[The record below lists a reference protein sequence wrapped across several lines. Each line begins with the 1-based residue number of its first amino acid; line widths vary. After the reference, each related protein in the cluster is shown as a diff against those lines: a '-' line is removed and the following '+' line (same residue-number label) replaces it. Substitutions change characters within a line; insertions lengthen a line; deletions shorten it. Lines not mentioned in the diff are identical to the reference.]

1 MFQDKI
7 KPEATPER
15 VFELCRIV
23 DSLDK
28 SGEAPGVSTDKVREI
43 IEPPTSTVST
53 AYFPT
58 IKKAALELGLLE
70 GDNML
75 QYIGDKKI
83 IKDLDSFRKYCN
95 SVLFRDKTWEFYKL
109 CKAFIVLNDKW
120 LSIGSITSDE
130 SAALLSDYSS
140 YPVNDLKKT
149 LVLACRFW
157 LSFLG
162 YGYIQESAKIL
173 FLPNA
178 YIALKDFIS
187 MVSLEKNKEY
197 SIGEFFELMPK
208 GFSVLFDRDDKT
220 TDINYALSNGLMQ
233 LNDSKEIELQR
244 NPDSETVWSFFS
256 NDNTYTHLV
265 YKGVK

>member
-1 MFQDKI
+1 MFKERMS
-7 KPEATPER
+7 KEATPER
-15 VFELCRIV
+15 VYELCRIV
-23 DSLDK
+23 DSF
-28 SGEAPGVSTDKVREI
+28 SNTNNVGVSADKVREI
-43 IEPPTSTVST
+43 IEPQSASSSTP
-53 AYFPT
+53 YFPS
-58 IKKAALELGLLE
+58 IKKAAMELGLLD
-70 GDNML
+70 GDSSL
-75 QYIGDKKI
+75 FFVGEKKVLEDYDK
-83 IKDLDSFRKYCN
+83 FRRYCN
-95 SVLFRDKTWEFYKL
+95 SKLFNDKSWDIFKL
-109 CKAFIVLNDKW
+109 CRCFMRLNDSW
-120 LSIGSITSDE
+120 LKTGAITSSE
-130 SAALLSDYSS
+130 S
-140 YPVNDLKKT
+140 VDLISKT
-149 LVLACRFW
+149 IPEFQYLDLQKTYVPACRFW

-233 LNDSKEIELQR
+233 LNDSKEIELRR